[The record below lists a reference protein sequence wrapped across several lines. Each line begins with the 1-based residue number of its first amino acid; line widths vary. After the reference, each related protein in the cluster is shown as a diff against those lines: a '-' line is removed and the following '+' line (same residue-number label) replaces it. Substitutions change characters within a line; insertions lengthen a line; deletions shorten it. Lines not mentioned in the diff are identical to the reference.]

1 MKKVK
6 IYTDGAC
13 SGNPGDGGWCAI
25 LIYKKIEKVLSGFEA
40 ETTNNRMEMLSV
52 IKGLSA
58 LKEPCQVE
66 LFSDSEYVV
75 DSINLKRVF
84 SWKENCWKTASKSQV
99 KNVDLWEEILKLINV
114 HKVKFVKVKGHSDNK
129 YNNRCDK
136 IAVEEY
142 KKRKKI
148 NNVEDNQI

>member
-25 LIYKKIEKVLSGFEA
+25 LIYKDIEKILSGFEPN
-40 ETTNNRMEMLSV
+40 TTNNRMEMLSV
-52 IKGLSA
+52 IEGLSA
-58 LKEPCQVE
+58 LIEPCEVE
-66 LFSDSEYVV
+66 IYSDSEYVV
-75 DSINLKRVF
+75 DSINLNRVNEWI
-84 SWKENCWKTASKSQV
+84 SKGWKTSSKTAV
-99 KNVDLWEEILKLINV
+99 KNVDLWGKILDLCKT
-114 HKVKFVKVKGHSDNK
+114 HKVSFIKVKGHADNE

-142 KKRKKI
+142 KKCR
-148 NNVEDNQI
+148 